1 MKSKTLATLAS
12 VVVMSAST
20 ITMAQDRGKGD
31 LRGGPPGGRDG
42 GPPMGAGPER
52 GPPQGVQERRSAPDA
67 GERRVAPQERS
78 GPRNVIRERGAS
90 ERQPRRERAEQPRRH
105 ERSAG
110 ERERVR
116 PKSDNDRGNVARGT
130 KDDQKSQRATQQNRT
145 PNAQRGEVERKET
158 ARDRSDRPNSKM
170 AERRE
175 RLHQTRERLGREER
189 QRFRSA
195 FDFRSA
201 RVTNVRFDARIGTR
215 IPRHVRLHAVPRT
228 IIALIPD
235 YTYYRYVVIDDV
247 VCIVDPDTYEIV
259 DVIDEG
265 YYTVDRAQVASLD
278 LTSRER
284 GLILDSISPDFPQA
298 EVRLRLALGA
308 EIPTHVEIHSF
319 PDVVLDRIPRLR
331 RFGFIVA
338 QDNVVIADP
347 SDHATMDAM
356 TPIMARPP
364 ATNQ

>member
-20 ITMAQDRGKGD
+20 ITLAQERGRGD
-31 LRGGPPGGRDG
+31 PRGGPPGGRDG

-52 GPPQGVQERRSAPDA
+52 GPPQGVQERRSAPNV
-67 GERRVAPQERS
+67 GERRAAPQEQS
-78 GPRNVIRERGAS
+78 GPRDVNRERGAS
-90 ERQPRRERAEQPRRH
+90 EKPQRRERAEQPRRP
-105 ERSAG
+105 ERSAA

-116 PKSDNDRGNVARGT
+116 PKSENDNMARGA
-130 KDDQKSQRATQQNRT
+130 KDDQKRERATQQNRT
-145 PNAQRGEVERKET
+145 PPNMQRGEAERRET
-158 ARDRSDRPNSKM
+158 ARDSSARPNSKV
-170 AERRE
+170 AERE

-201 RVTNVRFDARIGTR
+201 RVTNVRFNARIGTR
-215 IPRHVRLHAVPRT
+215 IPRHVRLHEVPRT
-228 IIALIPD
+228 IISLIPD

-265 YYTVDRAQVASLD
+265 YYTVDRPQVASLD
-278 LTSRER
+278 LTSWER
-284 GLILDSISPDFPQA
+284 ALILDSISPDFPQA

-308 EIPTHVEIHSF
+308 EIPTLVEIHSF
-319 PDVVLDRIPRLR
+319 PEIVLDRIPRLR

-338 QDNVVIADP
+338 QHDVVIADP
-347 SDHATMDAM
+347 SDHAILAVLE
-356 TPIMARPP
+356 R
-364 ATNQ
+364 